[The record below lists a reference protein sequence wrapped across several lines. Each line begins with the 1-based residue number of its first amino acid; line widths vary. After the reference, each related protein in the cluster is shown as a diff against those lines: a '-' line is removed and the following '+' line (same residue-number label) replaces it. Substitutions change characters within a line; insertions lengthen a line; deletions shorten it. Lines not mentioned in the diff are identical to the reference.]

1 MEQIDLLFDP
11 VFHEDQNNN
20 ELSLKNQ
27 YVDSL
32 NKLNMHSSYI
42 AIVSTLWNTGMPCT
56 DLEAASDKSVL
67 KYCAWKGQ
75 QVPCEAIFSTFPT
88 DQGMCCTFNMK
99 AADELLYGETYP
111 GVIKDLQNME
121 KGSSSFNMYRNKE
134 DETPETGRSKGLFVV
149 LDSHLDITTTS
160 SVGIVNFISLVC
172 SNFICY

>member
-32 NKLNMHSSYI
+32 SKLNMHSSYV
-42 AIVSTLWNTGMPCT
+42 AIMSTLWNTGMPCT
-56 DLEAASDKSVL
+56 DLEAANDKSVL

-121 KGSSSFNMYRNKE
+121 KGSSSFNMYGA
-134 DETPETGRSKGLFVV
+134 TPLRCDTFSTLFRPPPPCVTFGV
-149 LDSHLDITTTS
+149 IFLPPTS
-160 SVGIVNFISLVC
+160 PLPSVT
-172 SNFICY
+172 